1 MLPKKTRKHKVH
13 YFVSRQN
20 NIKDRKYSKILQDL
34 GILVLISLNGWQVCC
49 LGFYSSLGISVK
61 YQAIT
66 EEEEKKKTR
75 KKRKGIDRFR
85 IDETKTTPKNRQPLF
100 HTCCK
105 AQLAFILYLFLLL
118 LLFYHRI
125 KPAQMYRW
133 NGSCVDHDQTG

>member
-13 YFVSRQN
+13 GFVSWQN
-20 NIKDRKYSKILQDL
+20 NIKDKKYSKILPDL

-85 IDETKTTPKNRQPLF
+85 IEETKTTPKKQTTPIPHMLHGLAGLYPLF
-100 HTCCK
+100 IPSVTPV
-105 AQLAFILYLFLLL
+105 L
-118 LLFYHRI
+118 
-125 KPAQMYRW
+125 
-133 NGSCVDHDQTG
+133 T